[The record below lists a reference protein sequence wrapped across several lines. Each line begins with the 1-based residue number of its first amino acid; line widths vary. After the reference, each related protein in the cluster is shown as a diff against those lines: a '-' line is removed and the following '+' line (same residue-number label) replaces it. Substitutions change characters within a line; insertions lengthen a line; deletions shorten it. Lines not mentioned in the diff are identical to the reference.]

1 MGMKLNWGPGG
12 VDGFT
17 KNIKKEAV
25 KLGLAH
31 MRKEAEGV
39 TCPVHGQRPKL
50 IRQLG
55 ESMEYSFC
63 CEQLK
68 KKVEGPFK

>member
-1 MGMKLNWGPGG
+1 MSVKLDWGSGG
-12 VDGFT
+12 LDGFM

-31 MRKEAEGV
+31 MRKEAESV

-50 IRQLG
+50 VKQLG

-63 CEQLK
+63 CDELK
-68 KKVEGPFK
+68 KG